1 MQENVIVN
9 IKFEPSLLPILPFF
23 QDPEEPEG
31 DVEGEN
37 GNSGD
42 EEVTAANAQQSSPRR
57 ESRDQS
63 PPITGQIPPLD
74 NNDTTV
80 ENDTEPGETSKL
92 LNEESDW
99 APSVLV
105 PS

>member
-1 MQENVIVN
+1 MYVKIQENVIVN
-9 IKFEPSLLPILPFF
+9 VTCESSFLPILPFF

-31 DVEGEN
+31 EVEGEN

-42 EEVTAANAQQSSPRR
+42 EEVNPANAQQSSPRR
-57 ESRDQS
+57 ESLDQS

-74 NNDTTV
+74 NSDTTN

-92 LNEESDW
+92 LNEESD
-99 APSVLV
+99 
-105 PS
+105 

>member
-1 MQENVIVN
+1 MYVQMLKNVIC
-9 IKFEPSLLPILPFF
+9 EPSLLPILPFF

-42 EEVTAANAQQSSPRR
+42 EEVTPANAQQSSPRR

-63 PPITGQIPPLD
+63 PPVTGQIPPLD
-74 NNDTTV
+74 NSDTTV

-92 LNEESDW
+92 LNEESD
-99 APSVLV
+99 
-105 PS
+105 